1 MARKLVVGLLV
12 AWALAGFADE
22 AWRALRARGRPGRVP
37 PMRWRMNTPP
47 VRHLAF
53 CLEEVRR
60 RIPAG
65 SSVLFHSANESGEPA
80 HYQWRWAVY
89 LLPEAEVLPL
99 QEGKRRRRAA
109 GYLVAYRGNY
119 SAPDARLVAE
129 LPGCALYEIVGTQ
142 QSAAP

>member
-1 MARKLVVGLLV
+1 MARKLVVALLV

-22 AWRALRARGRPGRVP
+22 AWRALRARGRPGRVQ
-37 PMRWRMNTPP
+37 PMGWRMNTPP
-47 VRHLAF
+47 VRHLAG

-65 SSVLFHSANESGEPA
+65 SSVLFHSASSSGEPA
-80 HYQWRWAVY
+80 HYEWRWAVY

-99 QEGKRRRRAA
+99 REGIRRRPAD
-109 GYLVAYRGNY
+109 YLVAYRGAY

-129 LPGCALYEIVGTQ
+129 LPGCSLYEIVETQ
-142 QSAAP
+142 GGAAP